1 MSLEKRVSAL
11 EAAAGAGDPSC
22 GKPWRRVTV
31 HPGQSLD
38 DALRA
43 CGLGEIGEGDNLIVR
58 RIVSPKFDAQGRLVP
73 LRPRRRAATRRE
85 SRREPGEL

>member
-22 GKPWRRVTV
+22 GKPWQRVTV
-31 HPGQSLD
+31 HAGQSSG

-43 CGLGEIGEGDNLIVR
+43 AGIGQIGKYDNLIVR
-58 RIVSPKFDAQGRLVP
+58 RLGSPTFDEQGRLVP
-73 LRPRRRAATRRE
+73 LRSGRHAGIRRGSWRE
-85 SRREPGEL
+85 LCGL